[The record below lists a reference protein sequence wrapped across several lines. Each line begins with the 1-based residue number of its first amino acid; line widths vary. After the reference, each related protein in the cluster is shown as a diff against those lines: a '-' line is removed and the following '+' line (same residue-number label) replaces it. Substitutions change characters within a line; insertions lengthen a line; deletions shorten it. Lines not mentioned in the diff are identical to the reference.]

1 MIPAENYLIE
11 KHLQEDSKEPNI
23 EQLRK
28 AARKYGKKLRPSACI
43 TRDAEQKTNICHAM
57 AQVISGNF
65 EGWELKFNEPGYSSD
80 CSCLEQGLRSV
91 SVYRNN
97 RFLGHRL
104 IAPEAS
110 AEKALAEIAT
120 AFLVTMERVKEKE
133 VERKS

>member
-1 MIPAENYLIE
+1 MIPEENYLIE
-11 KHLQEDSKEPNI
+11 KHLQEDDKEPNI

-28 AARKYGKKLRPSACI
+28 AAKKYGKKLRPTRCI
-43 TRDAEQKTNICHAM
+43 TKDVEQKTNICHAM

-65 EGWELKFNEPGYSSD
+65 EGWELKFNESGYSSD
-80 CSCLEQGLRSV
+80 CPSLELGLRSV
-91 SVYRNN
+91 SVYRGR

-110 AEKALAEIAT
+110 AEKALAEIAN

>member
-28 AARKYGKKLRPSACI
+28 AARKYGKKLCPSACI
-43 TRDAEQKTNICHAM
+43 TRDADQKTNICHAM

-80 CSCLEQGLRSV
+80 CPCLEQGLRSV
-91 SVYRNN
+91 SVYKN
-97 RFLGHRL
+97 RKFVGHRL
-104 IAPEAS
+104 LLPGSS
-110 AEKALAEIAT
+110 AEKLLFEIAGV
-120 AFLVTMERVKEKE
+120 FLVAREKIKEA
-133 VERKS
+133 ERKS

>member
-1 MIPAENYLIE
+1 MSAENYLIE
-11 KHLQEDSKEPNI
+11 KHLQEDDKEPNI

-28 AARKYGKKLRPSACI
+28 AARKYKKKLRANPVF
-43 TRDAEQKTNICHAM
+43 TAEAERKTNICHAM

-65 EGWELKFNEPGYSSD
+65 EGWGLKFNEPGYCSD
-80 CSCLEQGLRSV
+80 CPCLELGLRSV

-110 AEKALAEIAT
+110 AEKALAEIAN